1 MGTVEVVPE
10 VDVVSSTLP
19 DPPRRLATL
28 VEELGDLLGN
38 TDVPVPDQVVTLRAV
53 ADALEETGAPIRC
66 KIVPL
71 FPGRRPTDEIAHPGL
86 GSSDAAMVRLGSDE
100 RGNVASVLYDVGQL
114 PASATLE
121 ARVTL
126 ESVRP

>member
-1 MGTVEVVPE
+1 M
-10 VDVVSSTLP
+10 
-19 DPPRRLATL
+19 
-28 VEELGDLLGN
+28 EELGDLLGN

-66 KIVPL
+66 KVVPF